1 MWKWWMKLFD
11 EHAKNRQIKIQQNRC
26 WNIQTPRV
34 AWVDLAS
41 WDKIPPWLGTFNLL
55 EPAESRILGQKA
67 PSASTRY
74 QASII
79 ILSSHSAQYSPWW
92 ILVPCSH
99 PQNLFS
105 KYIAAFGKNVANVP
119 PVGADQ
125 AWSSVSFWASAL
137 SQGPQT
143 ENWATF
149 LSRSYNYLEVLRA
162 RGHCPL
168 WG

>member
-1 MWKWWMKLFD
+1 MDETISPACQEQTNSNSTKSLLKHSNTKWL
-11 EHAKNRQIKIQQNRC
+11 E
-26 WNIQTPRV
+26 QT
-34 AWVDLAS
+34 WV
-41 WDKIPPWLGTFNLL
+41 KIPPWLGTFNLL
-55 EPAESRILGQKA
+55 EPAESRILGKKA

-79 ILSSHSAQYSPWW
+79 ILSSQNAQYQTLTLRRPKPCPSPTIPIHGIALVQFVPVSCGKVQKSPMQQMSPWW

-125 AWSSVSFWASAL
+125 A
-137 SQGPQT
+137 
-143 ENWATF
+143 
-149 LSRSYNYLEVLRA
+149 
-162 RGHCPL
+162 
-168 WG
+168 